1 MKFTDFSID
10 NFGALSKY
18 SLPEMAPGL
27 NVVHGPNGSGKTTL
41 LQFIRGVFAGFA
53 EARRRQL
60 IPPVGSGAAGGT
72 IGVEWGSRRLA
83 VIRHSRPDEYE
94 TLAINVRQGAA
105 DEGQSLRKHIEAFDD
120 ERLSVLFTAGSFDAN
135 SVEALINLARQDGLD
150 LSTVVGNERPLSAR
164 LTHLHSRRALVLRE
178 IGEPGRR
185 GELLLLC
192 EAIAQERLAIQRQ
205 ADERKAELLRAR
217 VDADEKLAALEL
229 EIEALHLD
237 WQAVSTDLSEC
248 EDRLSSETRQT
259 VVDVVYLQEAETPA
273 ENPRL
278 PEVEELDL
286 RIEHLRKALKDLA
299 ASRHEL
305 SREAAENAGSDVPD
319 RFAFARRQ
327 RDALRVM
334 QMQLQVLNGTVQWL
348 ASARLSGTCVCEN
361 LGERLGS
368 VVEEMRRQVEF
379 SCQELSRQQTAWKL
393 EQSRSDL
400 SAVDA
405 CEHGLRQQI
414 DWLRVRREELLE
426 EAAHPL
432 MSRLA
437 HTITA
442 ERQYCGCPQHSATM
456 RATTPK
462 VVTRRTVRQREDVT
476 SNARPGDVELQQV
489 LADRKASLWSDWQS
503 AIGRSNDLE
512 IRRRRVIHEHRS
524 IDIEAALADCERRL
538 QDARREIDELQAKHT
553 ELAAVDDEI
562 RTVESQLV
570 RDKSSRVISEASEHL
585 DLLTLGRYRA
595 LRTSDDATK
604 LQIIAEN
611 GSPYVASALSR
622 GTLFQVALALRI
634 SLVDEYARRGLEFP
648 LVLDDVLVD
657 SDEHR
662 LEAAAHLLSAAAQR
676 GRQVL
681 FLTCQDH
688 LVDML
693 EDRGAAIHT
702 LIGATRSRAA
712 RTSFVPA
719 TPVISVAAAPP
730 AALTEPPAP
739 PKELLRETSRKVA
752 AKPADLGDDLRLAT
766 EIPSL
771 SVSFATLLANDGI
784 HTLRQVQDI
793 DPRAEATLLARLGI
807 PRVELATWQAEAALL
822 EGLPELA
829 NDDVRLLA
837 AVGVHSPEKLARL
850 TAEVLWQRIQRFR
863 GSTPQPWHAWIRDR
877 NSWPREEE
885 VAEWIRAAR
894 WGRDQQAPRDILAL
908 APGIAEDDSQDD
920 GPDDNGPKPAGD
932 GEKTAAKRTRRSR
945 RSRFTASA
953 NTRSRGSASAEAGAR
968 YFLTIDSPIV
978 DAPSIGPKTARL
990 LNRAG
995 VQTVVHLL
1003 QRDPSELAENI
1014 ADRAITA
1021 EVITGWQQQSRLMC
1035 EIPELRGHDA
1045 QLLVGCG
1052 FPSVDS
1058 LATSAPGEAFDAIA
1072 MLAKSKAGQ
1081 RMLRSSTAPERE
1093 EIAAWVEFA
1102 KSRQDRR
1109 AA

>member
-18 SLPEMAPGL
+18 SLPEIAPGL
-27 NVVHGPNGSGKTTL
+27 NVLHGPNGSGKTTL
-41 LQFIRGVFAGFA
+41 LQFIRGIFAGFA

-94 TLAINVRQGAA
+94 TLAINVRQGVA
-105 DEGQSLRKHIEAFDD
+105 DEGQSLRKQIEAFDD

-135 SVEALINLARQDGLD
+135 SVEALISLARQDGID
-150 LSTVVGNERPLSAR
+150 LSTVVGNERPLSTR
-164 LTHLHSRRALVLRE
+164 LTHLHSRRSLLLRE

-192 EAIAQERLAIQRQ
+192 EAIEREALEIQRQ
-205 ADERKAELLRAR
+205 ADERKADLLRAR
-217 VDADEKLAALEL
+217 VDVEQKLAALDRD
-229 EIEALHLD
+229 IQALDLD

-248 EDRLSSETRQT
+248 EDRLWNATSRT
-259 VVDVVYLQEAETPA
+259 VVDVVYLQEAETPSV
-273 ENPRL
+273 NPRL

-334 QMQLQVLNGTVQWL
+334 QMQLQVLSGTVQWL
-348 ASARLSGTCVCEN
+348 ASARLAGSCVCEN

-368 VVEEMRRQVEF
+368 VVDEMRRQVEF

-393 EQSRSDL
+393 EQSRTEL
-400 SAVDA
+400 AAVDA
-405 CEHGLRQQI
+405 CEQGLRKQI
-414 DWLRVRREELLE
+414 DWLRMRREELLE

-437 HTITA
+437 HTVTA

-462 VVTRRTVRQREDVT
+462 VVTRRTVREREDVV
-476 SNARPGDVELQQV
+476 SNARPGDVDLQTALMERQS
-489 LADRKASLWSDWQS
+489 ALWSDWQS
-503 AIGRSNDLE
+503 AIRLSCELE
-512 IRRRRVIHEHRS
+512 IRRRRVIEEHRS
-524 IDIEAALADCERRL
+524 IDIDAALADCERRL
-538 QDARREIDELQAKHT
+538 QDARREVDELQAKHT
-553 ELAAVDDEI
+553 ELAAIDDEI

-595 LRTSDDATK
+595 LRTSEDATK

-622 GTLFQVALALRI
+622 GTLFQVALALRVA
-634 SLVDEYARRGLEFP
+634 LVDEYARRGLEFP

-662 LEAAAHLLSAAAQR
+662 LEAAAHLLSAAAER
-676 GRQVL
+676 GRQIL

-712 RTSFVPA
+712 RAPFVPA
-719 TPVISVAAAPP
+719 APVVSIAATPATVPSTTEVPQDAP
-730 AALTEPPAP
+730 
-739 PKELLRETSRKVA
+739 RKVVVT
-752 AKPADLGDDLRLAT
+752 PADLSDDDLRLAT

-771 SVSFATLLANDGI
+771 SASSAALLAHEGI
-784 HTLRQVQDI
+784 HTLRQVLDL

-807 PRVELATWQAEAALL
+807 SRIDLATWQAEAALL
-822 EGLPELA
+822 DGLPNVSKE
-829 NDDVRLLA
+829 DVRLLA
-837 AVGVHSPEKLARL
+837 AVGVHGPEKLARF

-877 NSWPREEE
+877 NSWPREDE

-894 WGRDQQAPRDILAL
+894 RVRDEQAPREILAL
-908 APGIAEDDSQDD
+908 ARGDAEDDSDNQD
-920 GPDDNGPKPAGD
+920 PDDQGPKPAGEGD
-932 GEKTAAKRTRRSR
+932 GSSRKRTRRSR
-945 RSRFTASA
+945 RSRFTASSNA
-953 NTRSRGSASAEAGAR
+953 RSRGSASAETDAR

-995 VQTVVHLL
+995 VQTVIHLL
-1003 QRDPSELAENI
+1003 QRDPAELAENI

-1052 FPSVDS
+1052 FPTVDS

-1072 MLAKSKAGQ
+1072 MLAKSKTGQ
-1081 RMLRSSTAPERE
+1081 RMLRSSAAPERE

-1102 KSRQDRR
+1102 RSRQDRR